1 MVQTTETMGNICA
14 SVTTWV
20 SMTHLTAIELRR
32 LSNWHRGHK
41 CEKKASGVQ
50 VIQTPGGGIGTA
62 TEIKCACGASKK
74 ITDYSVW

>member
-1 MVQTTETMGNICA
+1 MIQVGTEGNICA

-32 LSNWHRGHK
+32 LSNWQRGHK
-41 CEKKASGVQ
+41 CDKKSDGVQ
-50 VIQTPGGGIGTA
+50 LIQSPTSIGTA

-74 ITDYSVW
+74 ITDYSAW